1 MKKIVL
7 FLLFTSTIKYYAQT
21 ANDII
26 GNWLTSDGERKINI
40 YKQGD
45 KYFGKIFWV
54 KMTDK
59 KNEINKIV
67 MMDLVYENGEYEQG
81 TFLMPSDK
89 HNASCAAKILKSKI
103 LKVSIYHGLQLFG
116 HSLYLSKIIDNGK

>member
-1 MKKIVL
+1 MKKIL
-7 FLLFTSTIKYYAQT
+7 FILLLALTIICYSQNS
-21 ANDII
+21 NDIL

-45 KYFGKIFWV
+45 KYFGKIYWV
-54 KMTDK
+54 KIEDK
-59 KNEINKIV
+59 KSEINKIV
-67 MMDLVYENGEYEQG
+67 MMDLVYENGEYDQG

-89 HNASCAAKILKSKI
+89 HNASCAAKILKTKI

-116 HSLYLSKIIDNGK
+116 HSLYLSKTI